1 VSIAPRG
8 AMTHEENVSAEQSTS
23 KANARLPCA
32 NGDARRTPGAEAPP
46 SQGPETPD
54 RLRPAEAAGVSEREP
69 ASFPKRARLRKR
81 DEFVRV
87 QRVGRR
93 QHTEHFVVLRAAG
106 FGPIGRVGITVSTR
120 VGNAV
125 ERNRVKRLVREV
137 VRAVW
142 RRLPPDD
149 VVVIAKPSAAQTT
162 HANAER
168 QLRRALGI
176 DVV

>member
-1 VSIAPRG
+1 
-8 AMTHEENVSAEQSTS
+8 M
-23 KANARLPCA
+23 
-32 NGDARRTPGAEAPP
+32 
-46 SQGPETPD
+46 
-54 RLRPAEAAGVSEREP
+54 SEREP

-81 DEFVRV
+81 NEFLRV
-87 QRVGRR
+87 QHDGHR
-93 QHTEHFVVLRAAG
+93 QHTDHFVVLRARG
-106 FGPIGRVGITVSTR
+106 SGPVGRIGITVSTR

-168 QLRRALGI
+168 QLRQALGI